1 MEDKR
6 NKDYGFWLDNNRI
19 LTIFR
24 VLFFMKLIHLD
35 RLVDAIDYWKERI
48 TNSLDEVPF
57 WRIILHYTQKVISL
71 S

>member
-6 NKDYGFWLDNNRI
+6 NKDFGFWLKNNKI

-24 VLFFMKLIHLD
+24 VLFYLKLIHVD
-35 RLVDAIDYWKERI
+35 RFVDAINYWKDRI
-48 TNSLDEVPF
+48 TNSLDEVPL
-57 WRIILHYTQKVISL
+57 WRKILNYMQKVISL